1 MATKKTLTTTS
12 GLDPNIE
19 LVGGNGGVEPPA
31 TYAGDETTQTFRTMA
46 GKSYCLTLTTGS
58 LTVAGHDA
66 PEYTP
71 DGITLLNAS
80 KAGQY
85 IFIAISS
92 YTTVSVDLST
102 QYVLTPLDFKVASL
116 GASSGGG
123 GDSFDPSASQTI
135 TGAWVFQSTLQ
146 RKTVAGPALTDVMNS
161 EMVNTALNS
170 TVKLIGNQ
178 SIAGTK
184 TFTGGITMGNE
195 APLVIGSGD
204 NALKLHGEGARYV
217 IEGGNSTHLDVAV
230 TSQFQEAVDCAG
242 GLTMQNN
249 SVLRFGNGS
258 DSIGIISTGDG
269 NATIGGGTYSVLQ
282 LNAASRF
289 YASVSFND
297 TANFLAG
304 ATRTTK
310 ATPADTDLMNKAMCD
325 AAYAKLNIS
334 LTQAQYDGLATKDSR
349 TIYVTTDTAKVFIGS
364 VAVTPYTPSEED
376 KDTATFLNYVRA
388 RGFANNSTNQSFL
401 IEGLPAS
408 SNMKVKLTP
417 RRPSYNDGAKIQ
429 IPQAIVQYL
438 QIAVDQDDGTVKYE
452 PPTLVGSNYEI
463 TPKKGMSIEMTCLCS
478 ANTASVCTCVGF
490 NDYDVLGDAY
500 FLSAI

>member
-1 MATKKTLTTTS
+1 MTLI
-12 GLDPNIE
+12 LNWW
-19 LVGGNGGVEPPA
+19 GGNGGVEPPA
-31 TYAGDETTQTFRTMA
+31 TYAGDETSQTFRTMA

-92 YTTVSVDLST
+92 YTTVNVDLNT

-146 RKTVAGPALTDVMNS
+146 RKTVASPALTDVMNS

-204 NALKLHGEGARYV
+204 NALKLHGEGANGAYV
-217 IEGGNSTHLDVAV
+217 IEGGNSTHIGFSVSTLFQDPVTYFDNVTV
-230 TSQFQEAVDCAG
+230 TSGAVLAIGTDQNALAFRADTTGRTIAG
-242 GLTMQNN
+242 GGPSTVWAINVNME
-249 SVLRFGNGS
+249 
-258 DSIGIISTGDG
+258 IGAPVTFRG
-269 NATIGGGTYSVLQ
+269 NAEFT
-282 LNAASRF
+282 
-289 YASVSFND
+289 
-297 TANFLAG
+297 AG

-334 LTQAQYDGLATKDSR
+334 LTQAQYNGLATKDSR

-364 VAVTPYTPSEED
+364 VAVP
-376 KDTATFLNYVRA
+376 
-388 RGFANNSTNQSFL
+388 
-401 IEGLPAS
+401 
-408 SNMKVKLTP
+408 
-417 RRPSYNDGAKIQ
+417 
-429 IPQAIVQYL
+429 PQ
-438 QIAVDQDDGTVKYE
+438 
-452 PPTLVGSNYEI
+452 
-463 TPKKGMSIEMTCLCS
+463 
-478 ANTASVCTCVGF
+478 
-490 NDYDVLGDAY
+490 
-500 FLSAI
+500 

>member
-12 GLDPNIE
+12 GLDPDIE

-31 TYAGDETTQTFRTMA
+31 TYAGDETSQTFRTMA

-92 YTTVSVDLST
+92 YTTVNVDLNT

-146 RKTVAGPALTDVMNS
+146 RKTVASPALTDVMNS

-204 NALKLHGEGARYV
+204 NALKLHGEGANGAYV

-230 TSQFQEAVDCAG
+230 TSQFQEDVTCASSLIISPGHILQFGTDSYSVGVMANDDATATVG
-242 GLTMQNN
+242 GGPD
-249 SVLRFGNGS
+249 SVLRFMVSVEINAPSTFNG
-258 DSIGIISTGDG
+258 
-269 NATIGGGTYSVLQ
+269 
-282 LNAASRF
+282 
-289 YASVSFND
+289 

-310 ATPADTDLMNKAMCD
+310 ANPADKDLMNKAMCD
-325 AAYAKLNIS
+325 AAYAPIS
-334 LTQAQYDGLATKDSR
+334 SLRPTDPSDFLQYVK
-349 TIYVTTDTAKVFIGS
+349 
-364 VAVTPYTPSEED
+364 
-376 KDTATFLNYVRA
+376 A
-388 RGFANNSTNQSFL
+388 RGFSNSSSTPSF
-401 IEGLPAS
+401 IVSDLPKP
-408 SNMKVKLTP
+408 SNMKIKLNP
-417 RRPSYNDGAKIQ
+417 RRDTYNEEAKIQ
-429 IPQAIVQYL
+429 IPQNIVQYL
-438 QIAVDQDDGTVKYE
+438 QIVVDQSDGTVKYE
-452 PPTLVGSNYEI
+452 GPTLVGTNLEI

-478 ANTASVCTCVGF
+478 AGTATVCTCVGF
-490 NDYDVLGDAY
+490 NDYDVIGDAY
-500 FLSAI
+500 FLSAIV

>member
-1 MATKKTLTTTS
+1 MTLI
-12 GLDPNIE
+12 LNWW
-19 LVGGNGGVEPPA
+19 GGNGGVEPPA
-31 TYAGDETTQTFRTMA
+31 TYAGDETSQTFRTMA

-92 YTTVSVDLST
+92 YTTVNVDLNT

-146 RKTVAGPALTDVMNS
+146 RKTVARPALTDVMNS

-195 APLVIGSGD
+195 VPLVIGSGD
-204 NALKLHGEGARYV
+204 NALKLHGEGANGAYV

-230 TSQFQEAVDCAG
+230 TSQFQEDVTCASSLIISPGHILQFGTDSYSVGVMANDDATAIVG
-242 GLTMQNN
+242 GGPN
-249 SVLRFGNGS
+249 SVLRFTVSVEINAPSTFNG
-258 DSIGIISTGDG
+258 
-269 NATIGGGTYSVLQ
+269 
-282 LNAASRF
+282 
-289 YASVSFND
+289 

-304 ATRTTK
+304 ATRRTK

-325 AAYAKLNIS
+325 AAYAPIS
-334 LTQAQYDGLATKDSR
+334 SLLTDSSDFLQYVK
-349 TIYVTTDTAKVFIGS
+349 
-364 VAVTPYTPSEED
+364 
-376 KDTATFLNYVRA
+376 A
-388 RGFANNSTNQSFL
+388 RGFSNSSSTPSF
-401 IEGLPAS
+401 IVSDLPKP
-408 SNMKVKLTP
+408 SNMKIKLNP
-417 RRPSYNDGAKIQ
+417 RRDTYNEEAKIQ
-429 IPQAIVQYL
+429 IPQNIVQDL
-438 QIAVDQDDGTVKYE
+438 QIVVDQGDGTVKYE
-452 PPTLVGSNYEI
+452 GPTLVGTNLEI

-478 ANTASVCTCVGF
+478 AGTATVCTCVGF
-490 NDYDVLGDAY
+490 NDYDVMGDAY
-500 FLSAI
+500 FLSAIV

>member
-1 MATKKTLTTTS
+1 MAKKKTLTTTS

-31 TYAGDETTQTFRTMA
+31 TYAGDEPFQTFRTMA

-58 LTVAGHDA
+58 LTVIGHDV

-123 GDSFDPSASQTI
+123 GDSFDPSASQTL

-146 RKTVAGPALTDVMNS
+146 RKTVARPAPTDVMNS

-184 TFTGGITMGNE
+184 TFTGG
-195 APLVIGSGD
+195 
-204 NALKLHGEGARYV
+204 
-217 IEGGNSTHLDVAV
+217 
-230 TSQFQEAVDCAG
+230 
-242 GLTMQNN
+242 
-249 SVLRFGNGS
+249 
-258 DSIGIISTGDG
+258 
-269 NATIGGGTYSVLQ
+269 
-282 LNAASRF
+282 
-289 YASVSFND
+289 VSFNG

-325 AAYAKLNIS
+325 AAYAPIS
-334 LTQAQYDGLATKDSR
+334 SLDSSDFLQYVK
-349 TIYVTTDTAKVFIGS
+349 
-364 VAVTPYTPSEED
+364 
-376 KDTATFLNYVRA
+376 A
-388 RGFANNSTNQSFL
+388 RGFSNSSSTPSF
-401 IEGLPAS
+401 IVSDLPKP
-408 SNMKVKLTP
+408 SNMKIKLNP
-417 RRPSYNDGAKIQ
+417 RRDTYNEEAKIQ
-429 IPQAIVQYL
+429 IPQNIVQYL
-438 QIAVDQDDGTVKYE
+438 QIVVDQGDGTVKYE
-452 PPTLVGSNYEI
+452 DPTLVGTNLEI

-478 ANTASVCTCVGF
+478 AGTATVCTCVGF
-490 NDYDVLGDAY
+490 NDYDVIGDAY

>member
-31 TYAGDETTQTFRTMA
+31 TYAGDETSQTFRTMA

-92 YTTVSVDLST
+92 YTTVNVDLNT

-146 RKTVAGPALTDVMNS
+146 RKTVASPALTDVMNS

-184 TFTGGITMGNE
+184 TFTGG
-195 APLVIGSGD
+195 
-204 NALKLHGEGARYV
+204 
-217 IEGGNSTHLDVAV
+217 
-230 TSQFQEAVDCAG
+230 
-242 GLTMQNN
+242 LTMRNN
-249 SVLRFGNGS
+249 SVLRFGNAS

-289 YASVSFND
+289 NENVSFNG

-364 VAVTPYTPSEED
+364 VAV
-376 KDTATFLNYVRA
+376 N
-388 RGFANNSTNQSFL
+388 
-401 IEGLPAS
+401 
-408 SNMKVKLTP
+408 
-417 RRPSYNDGAKIQ
+417 
-429 IPQAIVQYL
+429 PQ
-438 QIAVDQDDGTVKYE
+438 
-452 PPTLVGSNYEI
+452 
-463 TPKKGMSIEMTCLCS
+463 
-478 ANTASVCTCVGF
+478 
-490 NDYDVLGDAY
+490 
-500 FLSAI
+500 

>member
-31 TYAGDETTQTFRTMA
+31 TYAGDETSQTFRTMA

-92 YTTVSVDLST
+92 YTTVNVDLNT

-146 RKTVAGPALTDVMNS
+146 RKTVASPALTDVMNS

-184 TFTGGITMGNE
+184 TFTGG
-195 APLVIGSGD
+195 
-204 NALKLHGEGARYV
+204 
-217 IEGGNSTHLDVAV
+217 
-230 TSQFQEAVDCAG
+230 
-242 GLTMQNN
+242 LTMQNN
-249 SVLRFGNGS
+249 SVLRFGNDS

-289 YASVSFND
+289 NASVSFNG

-325 AAYAKLNIS
+325 AAYAPIS
-334 LTQAQYDGLATKDSR
+334 SLQPTDSSDFLQYVK
-349 TIYVTTDTAKVFIGS
+349 
-364 VAVTPYTPSEED
+364 
-376 KDTATFLNYVRA
+376 A
-388 RGFANNSTNQSFL
+388 RGFSNSSSTPSF
-401 IEGLPAS
+401 IVSDLPKP
-408 SNMKVKLTP
+408 SNMKIKLNP
-417 RRPSYNDGAKIQ
+417 RRDTYNEEAKIQ
-429 IPQAIVQYL
+429 IPQNIVQYL
-438 QIAVDQDDGTVKYE
+438 QIVVDQGDGTVKYE
-452 PPTLVGSNYEI
+452 DPTLVGTNLEI

-478 ANTASVCTCVGF
+478 AGTATVCTCVGF
-490 NDYDVLGDAY
+490 NDYDVMGDAY
-500 FLSAI
+500 FLSAIV

>member
-31 TYAGDETTQTFRTMA
+31 TYAGDETSQTFRTMA

-92 YTTVSVDLST
+92 YTTVNVDLNT

-195 APLVIGSGD
+195 VPLVIGSGD
-204 NALKLHGEGARYV
+204 NALKLHGEGANGAYV

-230 TSQFQEAVDCAG
+230 TSQFQEDVTCASSLIISPGHILQFGTDSYSVGVMANDDATATVG
-242 GLTMQNN
+242 GGPD
-249 SVLRFGNGS
+249 SVLRFMVSVEIDAPSTFNG
-258 DSIGIISTGDG
+258 
-269 NATIGGGTYSVLQ
+269 
-282 LNAASRF
+282 
-289 YASVSFND
+289 

-325 AAYAKLNIS
+325 AAYAPIS
-334 LTQAQYDGLATKDSR
+334 SLQPTDSSDFLQYVK
-349 TIYVTTDTAKVFIGS
+349 
-364 VAVTPYTPSEED
+364 
-376 KDTATFLNYVRA
+376 A
-388 RGFANNSTNQSFL
+388 RGFSNSSSTPSF
-401 IEGLPAS
+401 IVSDLPKP
-408 SNMKVKLTP
+408 SNMKIKLNP
-417 RRPSYNDGAKIQ
+417 RRDTYNEEAKIQ
-429 IPQAIVQYL
+429 IPRNIVQYL
-438 QIAVDQDDGTVKYE
+438 QIVVDQGDGTVKYE
-452 PPTLVGSNYEI
+452 GPTLVGTNLEI

-478 ANTASVCTCVGF
+478 VGTATVCTCVGF
-490 NDYDVLGDAY
+490 NDFDVIGDAY
-500 FLSAI
+500 FLSAIV

>member
-31 TYAGDETTQTFRTMA
+31 TYAGDETSKTFRTMA

-92 YTTVSVDLST
+92 YTTVNVDLNT

-146 RKTVAGPALTDVMNS
+146 RKTVASPALTDVMNF

-195 APLVIGSGD
+195 VPLVIGSGD
-204 NALKLHGEGARYV
+204 NALKLHGEGTGGGYV
-217 IEGGNSTHLDVAV
+217 FEGGNSTYIVFSVSTSFQDPVTYFDNVTV
-230 TSQFQEAVDCAG
+230 TSGAELAIGSDQNALAFRADTTGRTIAG
-242 GLTMQNN
+242 GGPSTVWEINVNME
-249 SVLRFGNGS
+249 
-258 DSIGIISTGDG
+258 IGAPVTFRG
-269 NATIGGGTYSVLQ
+269 NAEF
-282 LNAASRF
+282 A
-289 YASVSFND
+289 
-297 TANFLAG
+297 AG

-310 ATPADTDLMNKAMCD
+310 ANPVNTDLLNKEMGDAM
-325 AAYAKLNIS
+325 YAKLS
-334 LTQAQYDGLATKDSR
+334 LLTSAEYTALATKDAR
-349 TIYVTTDTAKVFIGS
+349 TVYVTTDTSKVFIGS
-364 VAVTPYTPSEED
+364 VAVNP
-376 KDTATFLNYVRA
+376 
-388 RGFANNSTNQSFL
+388 
-401 IEGLPAS
+401 
-408 SNMKVKLTP
+408 
-417 RRPSYNDGAKIQ
+417 
-429 IPQAIVQYL
+429 
-438 QIAVDQDDGTVKYE
+438 
-452 PPTLVGSNYEI
+452 
-463 TPKKGMSIEMTCLCS
+463 
-478 ANTASVCTCVGF
+478 
-490 NDYDVLGDAY
+490 
-500 FLSAI
+500 

>member
-31 TYAGDETTQTFRTMA
+31 TYAGDETSKTFRTMA

-92 YTTVSVDLST
+92 YTTVNVDLNT

-146 RKTVAGPALTDVMNS
+146 RKTVARPALTDVMNS

-195 APLVIGSGD
+195 VPLVIGSGD
-204 NALKLHGEGARYV
+204 NALKLHGEGANGAYV
-217 IEGGNSTHLDVAV
+217 IEGGNSTRLDVAV
-230 TSQFQEAVDCAG
+230 TSQFQEDVTCASSLIISPGHILQFGTDSYSVGVMANDDATATVRG
-242 GLTMQNN
+242 GPD
-249 SVLRFGNGS
+249 SVLRFTVSVEINAPSTFNG
-258 DSIGIISTGDG
+258 
-269 NATIGGGTYSVLQ
+269 
-282 LNAASRF
+282 
-289 YASVSFND
+289 

-334 LTQAQYDGLATKDSR
+334 LTQTQYEGLATKDSR

-364 VAVTPYTPSEED
+364 VAV
-376 KDTATFLNYVRA
+376 N
-388 RGFANNSTNQSFL
+388 
-401 IEGLPAS
+401 
-408 SNMKVKLTP
+408 
-417 RRPSYNDGAKIQ
+417 
-429 IPQAIVQYL
+429 PQ
-438 QIAVDQDDGTVKYE
+438 
-452 PPTLVGSNYEI
+452 
-463 TPKKGMSIEMTCLCS
+463 
-478 ANTASVCTCVGF
+478 
-490 NDYDVLGDAY
+490 
-500 FLSAI
+500 

>member
-31 TYAGDETTQTFRTMA
+31 TYAGYETSQTFRTMA

-92 YTTVSVDLST
+92 YTTVNVDLNT

-146 RKTVAGPALTDVMNS
+146 RKTVASPALTDVMNS

-184 TFTGGITMGNE
+184 TFTGGITMGNN
-195 APLVIGSGD
+195 AP
-204 NALKLHGEGARYV
+204 
-217 IEGGNSTHLDVAV
+217 ST
-230 TSQFQEAVDCAG
+230 F
-242 GLTMQNN
+242 
-249 SVLRFGNGS
+249 NG
-258 DSIGIISTGDG
+258 
-269 NATIGGGTYSVLQ
+269 
-282 LNAASRF
+282 
-289 YASVSFND
+289 

-334 LTQAQYDGLATKDSR
+334 LTQAQYEGLATKDSR

-364 VAVTPYTPSEED
+364 VAVNP
-376 KDTATFLNYVRA
+376 
-388 RGFANNSTNQSFL
+388 
-401 IEGLPAS
+401 
-408 SNMKVKLTP
+408 
-417 RRPSYNDGAKIQ
+417 
-429 IPQAIVQYL
+429 
-438 QIAVDQDDGTVKYE
+438 
-452 PPTLVGSNYEI
+452 
-463 TPKKGMSIEMTCLCS
+463 
-478 ANTASVCTCVGF
+478 
-490 NDYDVLGDAY
+490 
-500 FLSAI
+500 

>member
-19 LVGGNGGVEPPA
+19 LVGGQFEPPA
-31 TYAGDETTQTFRTMA
+31 TYAGDETSKTFRTMA

-92 YTTVSVDLST
+92 YTTVNVDLNT

-195 APLVIGSGD
+195 VPLVIGSGD
-204 NALKLHGEGARYV
+204 NALKLHGEGANGAYV

-230 TSQFQEAVDCAG
+230 TSQFQKAVDCAG
-242 GLTMQNN
+242 GLTMRNN
-249 SVLRFGNGS
+249 SVLRFGNDS
-258 DSIGIISTGDG
+258 YSIGIISTGDG

-289 YASVSFND
+289 NASVSFNG

-325 AAYAKLNIS
+325 AAYAPIS
-334 LTQAQYDGLATKDSR
+334 SLQPTDSSDFLQYVK
-349 TIYVTTDTAKVFIGS
+349 
-364 VAVTPYTPSEED
+364 
-376 KDTATFLNYVRA
+376 A
-388 RGFANNSTNQSFL
+388 RGFSNSSSTPSF
-401 IEGLPAS
+401 IVSDLPKP
-408 SNMKVKLTP
+408 SNMKIKLNP
-417 RRPSYNDGAKIQ
+417 RRDTYNEEAKIQ
-429 IPQAIVQYL
+429 IPQNIVQYL
-438 QIAVDQDDGTVKYE
+438 QIVVDQGDGTVKYE
-452 PPTLVGSNYEI
+452 DPTLVGTNLEI

-478 ANTASVCTCVGF
+478 AGTATVCTCVGF
-490 NDYDVLGDAY
+490 NDYDVMGDAY
-500 FLSAI
+500 FLSAIV

>member
-31 TYAGDETTQTFRTMA
+31 TYAGDETSQTFRTMA

-92 YTTVSVDLST
+92 YTTVNVDLNT

-146 RKTVAGPALTDVMNS
+146 RKTVARPAPTDVMNS

-184 TFTGGITMGNE
+184 TFTGGI
-195 APLVIGSGD
+195 
-204 NALKLHGEGARYV
+204 
-217 IEGGNSTHLDVAV
+217 
-230 TSQFQEAVDCAG
+230 
-242 GLTMQNN
+242 
-249 SVLRFGNGS
+249 
-258 DSIGIISTGDG
+258 
-269 NATIGGGTYSVLQ
+269 
-282 LNAASRF
+282 
-289 YASVSFND
+289 SFNG

-364 VAVTPYTPSEED
+364 VAV
-376 KDTATFLNYVRA
+376 N
-388 RGFANNSTNQSFL
+388 
-401 IEGLPAS
+401 
-408 SNMKVKLTP
+408 
-417 RRPSYNDGAKIQ
+417 
-429 IPQAIVQYL
+429 PQ
-438 QIAVDQDDGTVKYE
+438 
-452 PPTLVGSNYEI
+452 
-463 TPKKGMSIEMTCLCS
+463 
-478 ANTASVCTCVGF
+478 
-490 NDYDVLGDAY
+490 
-500 FLSAI
+500 

>member
-31 TYAGDETTQTFRTMA
+31 TYAGDEPSQTFRTMA

-92 YTTVSVDLST
+92 YTTVNVDLNT

-146 RKTVAGPALTDVMNS
+146 RKTVVSPAFTDVMNS
-161 EMVNTALNS
+161 EMVNIALRS

-195 APLVIGSGD
+195 VPLVIGSGD
-204 NALKLHGEGARYV
+204 NALKLHGEGSNGAYV

-230 TSQFQEAVDCAG
+230 TSQFQKAVDCAG
-242 GLTMQNN
+242 GLTMRNN
-249 SVLRFGNGS
+249 SVLRFGNDS

-269 NATIGGGTYSVLQ
+269 NATIGGGSYSVLQ

-289 YASVSFND
+289 NAAVSFNG

-325 AAYAKLNIS
+325 AAYAPIS
-334 LTQAQYDGLATKDSR
+334 PLRSTDSSDFLQYVK
-349 TIYVTTDTAKVFIGS
+349 
-364 VAVTPYTPSEED
+364 
-376 KDTATFLNYVRA
+376 A
-388 RGFANNSTNQSFL
+388 RGFSNSSSTPSF
-401 IEGLPAS
+401 IVSDLPKP
-408 SNMKVKLTP
+408 SNMKIKLNP
-417 RRPSYNDGAKIQ
+417 RRSTYNEEAKIQ
-429 IPQAIVQYL
+429 IPQNIVQYL
-438 QIAVDQDDGTVKYE
+438 QIVVDQGDGTVKYE
-452 PPTLVGSNYEI
+452 DPTLVGTNLEI

-478 ANTASVCTCVGF
+478 AGTATVCTCVGF
-490 NDYDVLGDAY
+490 NDYDVMGNAY
-500 FLSAI
+500 FLSAIV

>member
-31 TYAGDETTQTFRTMA
+31 TYAGDETSQTFRTMA

-66 PEYTP
+66 PEYTS

-92 YTTVSVDLST
+92 YTTVNVDLNT

-184 TFTGGITMGNE
+184 TFTGG
-195 APLVIGSGD
+195 
-204 NALKLHGEGARYV
+204 
-217 IEGGNSTHLDVAV
+217 
-230 TSQFQEAVDCAG
+230 
-242 GLTMQNN
+242 
-249 SVLRFGNGS
+249 
-258 DSIGIISTGDG
+258 
-269 NATIGGGTYSVLQ
+269 
-282 LNAASRF
+282 
-289 YASVSFND
+289 VSFNG

-325 AAYAKLNIS
+325 AAYAPIS
-334 LTQAQYDGLATKDSR
+334 SLQPTDSSDFLQYVK
-349 TIYVTTDTAKVFIGS
+349 
-364 VAVTPYTPSEED
+364 
-376 KDTATFLNYVRA
+376 A
-388 RGFANNSTNQSFL
+388 RGFSNSSSTPSF
-401 IEGLPAS
+401 IVSDLPKP
-408 SNMKVKLTP
+408 SNMKIKLNP
-417 RRPSYNDGAKIQ
+417 RRGTYNEEAKIQ
-429 IPQAIVQYL
+429 IPQNIVQYL
-438 QIAVDQDDGTVKYE
+438 QIVVDQGDGTVKYE
-452 PPTLVGSNYEI
+452 DPTLVGTNLEI

-478 ANTASVCTCVGF
+478 AGTSTVCTCVGF
-490 NDYDVLGDAY
+490 NDYDVMGDAY
-500 FLSAI
+500 FLSAIV

>member
-31 TYAGDETTQTFRTMA
+31 TYAGDETSQTFRTMA

-92 YTTVSVDLST
+92 YTTVNVDLNT
-102 QYVLTPLDFKVASL
+102 QYVLTPLDFKGASL

-146 RKTVAGPALTDVMNS
+146 RKTVASPALTDVMNS

-195 APLVIGSGD
+195 VPLVIGSGD
-204 NALKLHGEGARYV
+204 NALKLHGEGANGAYV

-230 TSQFQEAVDCAG
+230 TSQFQEDVTCASSLIISPGHILQFGTDSYSVGVMANDDATATVG
-242 GLTMQNN
+242 GGPD
-249 SVLRFGNGS
+249 SVLRFAVSVEINAPSTFNG
-258 DSIGIISTGDG
+258 
-269 NATIGGGTYSVLQ
+269 
-282 LNAASRF
+282 
-289 YASVSFND
+289 

-304 ATRTTK
+304 ATRKTK

-325 AAYAKLNIS
+325 AAYAPIS
-334 LTQAQYDGLATKDSR
+334 SLQLTDSSDFLQYVK
-349 TIYVTTDTAKVFIGS
+349 
-364 VAVTPYTPSEED
+364 
-376 KDTATFLNYVRA
+376 A
-388 RGFANNSTNQSFL
+388 RGFSNSSSTPSF
-401 IEGLPAS
+401 IVSDLPKP
-408 SNMKVKLTP
+408 SNMKIKLNP
-417 RRPSYNDGAKIQ
+417 RRNTYNEGAKIQ
-429 IPQAIVQYL
+429 IPQGIVQYL
-438 QIAVDQDDGTVKYE
+438 QIVVDQGDGTVKYE
-452 PPTLVGSNYEI
+452 DPTLVGTNLEI

-478 ANTASVCTCVGF
+478 AGTATVCTCVGF
-490 NDYDVLGDAY
+490 NDYDVMGDAY
-500 FLSAI
+500 FLSAIV

>member
-31 TYAGDETTQTFRTMA
+31 TYAGDETSQTFRTMA

-92 YTTVSVDLST
+92 YTTVSVDLNT

-146 RKTVAGPALTDVMNS
+146 RKTVASPALTDVMNS

-178 SIAGTK
+178 SIAGIK

-195 APLVIGSGD
+195 KPLVIGSGD
-204 NALKLHGEGARYV
+204 NALKLHGEGANGAYV

-230 TSQFQEAVDCAG
+230 TSQFQEDVTCASSLIISPGHILQFGTDSYSVGVMANDDATATVG
-242 GLTMQNN
+242 GGPD
-249 SVLRFGNGS
+249 SVLRFTVSVEINAPSTFNG
-258 DSIGIISTGDG
+258 
-269 NATIGGGTYSVLQ
+269 
-282 LNAASRF
+282 
-289 YASVSFND
+289 

-325 AAYAKLNIS
+325 AAYAPIS
-334 LTQAQYDGLATKDSR
+334 SLQPTDSSDFLQYVK
-349 TIYVTTDTAKVFIGS
+349 
-364 VAVTPYTPSEED
+364 
-376 KDTATFLNYVRA
+376 A
-388 RGFANNSTNQSFL
+388 RGFSNSSSTPSF
-401 IEGLPAS
+401 IVSDLPKP
-408 SNMKVKLTP
+408 SNMKIKLNP
-417 RRPSYNDGAKIQ
+417 RRDTYNEEAKIQ
-429 IPQAIVQYL
+429 IPQNIVQYL
-438 QIAVDQDDGTVKYE
+438 QIVVVQGDGTVKYE
-452 PPTLVGSNYEI
+452 GPTLVGTNLEI

-478 ANTASVCTCVGF
+478 AGTATVCTCVGF
-490 NDYDVLGDAY
+490 NDYDVIGDAY
-500 FLSAI
+500 FLSAIV

>member
-1 MATKKTLTTTS
+1 MTLI
-12 GLDPNIE
+12 LNWW
-19 LVGGNGGVEPPA
+19 GGNGGVEPPA
-31 TYAGDETTQTFRTMA
+31 TYAGDETSQTFRTMA

-92 YTTVSVDLST
+92 YTTVSVDLNT

-146 RKTVAGPALTDVMNS
+146 RKTVAPPALTDVMNS

-204 NALKLHGEGARYV
+204 NALKLHGEGANGAYV

-230 TSQFQEAVDCAG
+230 TSQFQEDVTCASSLIISPGHILQFGTDSYSVGVMANDDATATVG
-242 GLTMQNN
+242 GGPD
-249 SVLRFGNGS
+249 SVLRFLLSVEIDAPSTFNG
-258 DSIGIISTGDG
+258 
-269 NATIGGGTYSVLQ
+269 
-282 LNAASRF
+282 
-289 YASVSFND
+289 

-325 AAYAKLNIS
+325 AAYAPIS
-334 LTQAQYDGLATKDSR
+334 SLQSTDSSDFLQYVK
-349 TIYVTTDTAKVFIGS
+349 
-364 VAVTPYTPSEED
+364 
-376 KDTATFLNYVRA
+376 A
-388 RGFANNSTNQSFL
+388 RGFSNSSSTPSF
-401 IEGLPAS
+401 IVSDLPKP
-408 SNMKVKLTP
+408 SNMKIKLNP
-417 RRPSYNDGAKIQ
+417 RRNTYNEEAKIQ
-429 IPQAIVQYL
+429 IPRNIVQYL
-438 QIAVDQDDGTVKYE
+438 QIVVDQGDGTVKYE
-452 PPTLVGSNYEI
+452 GPTLVGTNLEI

-478 ANTASVCTCVGF
+478 AGTATVCTCVGF
-490 NDYDVLGDAY
+490 NDYDVIGDAY
-500 FLSAI
+500 FLSAIV